1 MGSTEL
7 NNLRDTLSI
16 LTELNRRWEQRRF
29 FRLFPEEDTVQPDG
43 SVIHAREKYAK
54 HLEFFAAGAAYRERC
69 FMAGNRCLTPW
80 TYLETPEG
88 PALSAVAWSVE
99 GARVLSWADGSVCDA
114 RSEGGFLKGIEQAF
128 RVVLDNGQFFDCSRM
143 HRVLTTEGW
152 LSLDQLVSLSSG
164 LRCWHRR
171 SDYQASC
178 VADGYLGGQPLRSVA
193 GIDLASPLRPVGAQ
207 ERAPLVFEPTDEVE
221 RTLRHIHASQESGRQ
236 PSLCDL
242 RRFSDLFSLFA
253 GPSTLQPVLSLS
265 DRSRAVQRLAR
276 ELAHDLRSAGVFRLG
291 RCAGDAFPDPG
302 PTVFL
307 AGSCMQ
313 IASDARRL
321 SSAQWCDAQALGS
334 SVQEWLGD
342 VLHMPI
348 FYPSE
353 HPQLVGGQIIAA
365 IVPLGL
371 QPIIDATVPETKNY
385 WAGGV
390 VHHNT
395 GKTYSAGGYE
405 VSCHLTGLYPEWW
418 KGRRFKR
425 PVRAWAAGKTNE
437 TTRDIV
443 QKTLLG
449 DPLTVGGRKRF
460 DGTGVVPGHL
470 IGGVTWKQGVPDL
483 ADTVRIRH
491 LPTGG
496 YSVLG
501 IKSYQQGRGS
511 FEGTAQEVIWFDEEP
526 PQDVYGESL
535 IRTATTNGIT
545 ILTFT
550 PLEGLSEVVL
560 SFLPENMRP
569 ADPDSVSEVY
579 E

>member
-43 SVIHAREKYAK
+43 TVIHAREKYAK
-54 HLEFFAAGAAYRERC
+54 HLEFFAAGATYRERC
-69 FMAGNRCLTPW
+69 FMAGNR
-80 TYLETPEG
+80 
-88 PALSAVAWSVE
+88 V
-99 GARVLSWADGSVCDA
+99 
-114 RSEGGFLKGIEQAF
+114 
-128 RVVLDNGQFFDCSRM
+128 
-143 HRVLTTEGW
+143 
-152 LSLDQLVSLSSG
+152 
-164 LRCWHRR
+164 
-171 SDYQASC
+171 
-178 VADGYLGGQPLRSVA
+178 
-193 GIDLASPLRPVGAQ
+193 
-207 ERAPLVFEPTDEVE
+207 
-221 RTLRHIHASQESGRQ
+221 
-236 PSLCDL
+236 
-242 RRFSDLFSLFA
+242 
-253 GPSTLQPVLSLS
+253 
-265 DRSRAVQRLAR
+265 
-276 ELAHDLRSAGVFRLG
+276 
-291 RCAGDAFPDPG
+291 
-302 PTVFL
+302 
-307 AGSCMQ
+307 
-313 IASDARRL
+313 
-321 SSAQWCDAQALGS
+321 
-334 SVQEWLGD
+334 
-342 VLHMPI
+342 
-348 FYPSE
+348 
-353 HPQLVGGQIIAA
+353 
-365 IVPLGL
+365 
-371 QPIIDATVPETKNY
+371 
-385 WAGGV
+385 
-390 VHHNT
+390 

-418 KGRRFKR
+418 TGRRFKR

-443 QKTLLG
+443 QRTLLG

-535 IRTATTNGIT
+535 IRTATTNGI
-545 ILTFT
+545 ILLTFT

-569 ADPDSVSEVY
+569 ADPDAVSEVY